1 MAALVSDGIG
11 LMRPEDPG
19 WAQQRIVLDALPAL
33 VFMER
38 GGMIVY
44 ANAEARREIGVEGAW
59 QERPVDDV
67 LWGLHAGTAEPR
79 THITGT
85 ERSSPFHA
93 TLACRNGRMTPVEGT
108 QCLVD
113 ALQRE
118 SVIVA
123 QVAGRG
129 RERTPKPGLMEDVLA
144 SLPEAV
150 AIVYGTKVLYTNPAF
165 TRIFGFQPDE
175 VSGVELRETLVP
187 ETRLYEHFML
197 QKLVD
202 ERGHASVE
210 TVRLNNRGELVDVS
224 MQVSALQ
231 VNGGKAGYVFTYR
244 DISERKQVEAKLQHD
259 AMHDVLTGLP
269 NRALFSD
276 RLQQA
281 MSRRERRQDHGCAV
295 FFLDVDRFKQIN
307 DNLGH
312 AAGDALLIAMAD
324 RLLKVVRP
332 HDTAARIGGDEFA
345 VLVENILSLQD
356 LDTLAARILTELDGP
371 FDVLGHR
378 LQVLA
383 SVGIAL
389 VHDDHRT
396 PEEVIMD
403 ADVAMYRA
411 KQEGGHRYA
420 IFDRQMEVQVSS
432 EQERERELRAVLA
445 NREFVYWYQPIYRL
459 ADGRLE
465 GFESLLRRRMPS
477 GAVES
482 FGDMLPVFEET
493 GLSISLGRDAI
504 ESACSRLM
512 EWERR
517 APGNGMILTVNL
529 SQRQFYHEDLV
540 ALLGTTLAS
549 SRIDPSRLVLE
560 VSERT
565 LNENPDKALAILQ
578 RMVDCG
584 VRIALD
590 NFGAALA
597 PLNHLL
603 KMPLDLVKLDAKI
616 TGSVTGTGRH
626 QALIE
631 SLLHVCRASGVV
643 LLAHGIET
651 QAHLRVLQEMG
662 CELGQG
668 YFLAPPVD
676 AQQTEYLA
684 THHGRA
690 SGTGQRRD

>member
-1 MAALVSDGIG
+1 MAVLVWDGIG
-11 LMRPEDPG
+11 LMGPEDPG
-19 WAQQRIVLDALPAL
+19 SAQQRIVLDALPAL

-79 THITGT
+79 THITGSA
-85 ERSSPFHA
+85 RSSPFHA

-113 ALQRE
+113 ALKRE

-123 QVAGRG
+123 QVAGR
-129 RERTPKPGLMEDVLA
+129 ERRPKPGLMEDVLA

-150 AIVYGTKVLYTNPAF
+150 AIVYGSKVLYTNPAF
-165 TRIFGFQPDE
+165 TRIFGFHADE
-175 VSGVELRETLVP
+175 VSGGDLREILVP

-202 ERGHASVE
+202 EKGHASVE
-210 TVRLNNRGELVDVS
+210 TVRFNNKGELVDVA
-224 MQVSALQ
+224 MQVSPLK

-244 DISERKQVEAKLQHD
+244 DIGERKQVEAKLQHD

-269 NRALFSD
+269 NRALFTD
-276 RLQQA
+276 RLKQA
-281 MSRRERRQDHGCAV
+281 MNRRERRADHGCAV

-307 DNLGH
+307 DTLGH
-312 AAGDALLIAMAD
+312 AAGDALLMAMAD
-324 RLLKVVRP
+324 RLLNVVRP
-332 HDTAARIGGDEFA
+332 HDTAARMGGDEFA
-345 VLVENILSLQD
+345 VLVENIMSVQD
-356 LDTLAARILTELDGP
+356 LDAVAGRILAELDRP
-371 FDVLGHR
+371 FEVLGHR
-378 LQVLA
+378 LQVVA

-389 VHDDHRT
+389 AHDDHRT
-396 PEEVIMD
+396 PEELIID

-420 IFDRQMEVQVSS
+420 IFDRHMEVQISS
-432 EQERERELRAVLA
+432 QQERERELRAVVT
-445 NREFVYWYQPIYRL
+445 NREFVYWYQPIYWL

-465 GFESLLRRRMPS
+465 GFESLLRRKMPS
-477 GAVES
+477 GALES
-482 FGDMLPVFEET
+482 FRDMLPVADET

-504 ESACSRLM
+504 ESACSQLI
-512 EWERR
+512 EWDRR
-517 APGNGMILTVNL
+517 MPGNGMTLSLNL
-529 SQRQFYHEDLV
+529 SRRQFYHEELV
-540 ALLGTTLAS
+540 AHLGKTLAS
-549 SRIDPSRLVLE
+549 TRIDPSRLLFE

-565 LNENPDKALAILQ
+565 LNEDPDKALAILQ
-578 RMVDCG
+578 RMVDGG
-584 VRIALD
+584 VRIAMD

-603 KMPLDLVKLDAKI
+603 RMPLDLVKLDAKV
-616 TGSVTGTGRH
+616 TASVTGTGRQ
-626 QALIE
+626 QAMVE
-631 SLLHVCRASGVV
+631 SLIHVCRAAGVV

-651 QAHLRVLQEMG
+651 QAHLRILQEMG

-676 AQQTEYLA
+676 AQQAENLVA
-684 THHGRA
+684 HE
-690 SGTGQRRD
+690 GQTSVAKDR